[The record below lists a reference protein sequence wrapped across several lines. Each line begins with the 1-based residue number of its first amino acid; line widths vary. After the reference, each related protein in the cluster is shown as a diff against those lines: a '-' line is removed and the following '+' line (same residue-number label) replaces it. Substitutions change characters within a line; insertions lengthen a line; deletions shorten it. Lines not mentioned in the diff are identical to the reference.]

1 MYNAPPNASGYGGGG
16 FGNSAREGS
25 ETSPNVYK
33 YYQLDGMNGTGG
45 GGGGAVEDHD
55 EDADNRGSAHGKGG
69 SGAVVIRYQL

>member
-1 MYNAPPNASGYGGGG
+1 MYNAPPNAGGYGGGG

-25 ETSPNVYK
+25 ESSPNVYSHF
-33 YYQLDGMNGTGG
+33 QLDGMNGTGG